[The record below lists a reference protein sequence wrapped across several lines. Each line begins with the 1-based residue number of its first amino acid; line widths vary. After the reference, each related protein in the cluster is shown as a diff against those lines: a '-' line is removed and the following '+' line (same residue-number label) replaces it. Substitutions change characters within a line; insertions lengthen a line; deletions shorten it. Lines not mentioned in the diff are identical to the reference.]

1 MSVVFYSHLLVCT
14 DTADVYHRWAMSVVF
29 YSHLLVCVAADVY
42 HRKDHECCI
51 L

>member
-14 DTADVYHRWAMSVVF
+14 AADVYHRWAMSVVF
-29 YSHLLVCVAADVY
+29 YSHLLVCAAADVY